1 MDKQKEIVE
10 LRAKLKQLSAS
21 QYRRFNVLLKVE
33 AMEKLEKE
41 AKKQGKSKAKTLTG
55 MILNN

>member
-1 MDKQKEIVE
+1 MDKTQEIAE
-10 LRAKLKQLSAS
+10 LRQKLKQLSAS

-41 AKKQGKSKAKTLTG
+41 AKKQGLSKARTLG
-55 MILNN
+55 RMILNN